1 MPISRYTGL
10 RYASPVNSSLAAW
23 KIILSPFLLSP
34 FLSVGGA
41 VGCPYFALR
50 ERKNKGQKPT

>member
-10 RYASPVNSSLAAW
+10 RYASPVNSSLVAW
-23 KIILSPFLLSP
+23 KIILSP